1 MKFTEEQYQKIV
13 EVQEEHFQTTIISE
27 GRLINDGGFWNVV
40 SEKMP
45 LLSEYV
51 SSNDLHFELAAIANP
66 LTREWAHDKFVE
78 EEKKYYWTGNKVD
91 NVGFIKRLYKD
102 DDGMIIDHVIRKE
115 DTDKAEDEQLTE
127 SEIKAWGYNPE
138 MFDREEVQ

>member
-13 EVQEEHFQTTIISE
+13 EIQEESFPKTIISE
-27 GRLINDGGFWNVV
+27 GIHINDGGFWKVI

-51 SSNDLHFELAAIANP
+51 FNNDLHFELAALANP

-78 EEKKYYWTGNKVD
+78 KEKKYYWNSIKTYLAGHHSRLFKVESGNVTSYSRAEPAD
-91 NVGFIKRLYKD
+91 NISK
-102 DDGMIIDHVIRKE
+102 
-115 DTDKAEDEQLTE
+115 DEQLTE
-127 SEIKAWGYNPE
+127 SEIKSWGYNPD